1 MQRLLQFALFVL
13 LGILPGCSLT
23 SAGKPMGQ
31 LAPEINATLTQSEL
45 ILAPGDVLSVVFPRL
60 NGWDQAAITIQADGK
75 ASFLSLGIVHTSGLT
90 IPMLSDKLRT
100 EYGKFLAQPDLTVRV
115 IQPAPRTVV
124 LMGEVIEGGSF
135 ALPAGRLSLLEA
147 FGLAQGAI
155 RDTAKLNHTML
166 VRWIPEEN
174 RVQSWKIDASVDEWG
189 AEESILLQAHD
200 VIFVPAKPVVHVND
214 WIDRYIRRNLPV
226 PYLTFVQ

>member
-1 MQRLLQFALFVL
+1 MHRLLQLVL
-13 LGILPGCSLT
+13 LGLLGVLPGCSMT

-45 ILAPGDVLSVVFPRL
+45 ILAPGDVLAVTFPRL
-60 NGWDQAAITIQADGK
+60 DGWNQEAVTVQTDGK
-75 ASFLSLGIVHTSGLT
+75 ASFLSLGIVHVAGRTL
-90 IPMLSDKLRT
+90 PMLNEKLRE

-115 IQPAPRTVV
+115 VQSAPRTVV

-155 RDTAKLNHTML
+155 RDTAKLDHTML
-166 VRWIPEEN
+166 VRWIPAEN
-174 RVQSWKIDASVDEWG
+174 RVRTWKIDASVEEWG
-189 AEESILLQAHD
+189 AEQSILLQAHD
-200 VIFVPAKPVVHVND
+200 VIFIPAKPVVHVND
-214 WIDRYIRRNLPV
+214 WIDRYIRRNIPV
-226 PYLTFVQ
+226 PYLTFTQ